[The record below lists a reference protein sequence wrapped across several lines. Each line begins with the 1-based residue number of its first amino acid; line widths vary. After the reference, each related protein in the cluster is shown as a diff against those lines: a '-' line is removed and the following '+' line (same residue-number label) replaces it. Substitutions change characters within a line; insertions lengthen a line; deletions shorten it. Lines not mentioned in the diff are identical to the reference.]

1 MASFVK
7 NLQKIF
13 QTSKN
18 KSIKYLKSKNTK
30 IQIKHKIDSVDN
42 IKNLRITSGKDVSKE
57 TLYNNDKTI
66 KLLSELEEILLDSI
80 FIKSNVI
87 FKDEN
92 YKQELKNEIKQST
105 IYNTLITT
113 ATLKHILIS
122 EQSTSINNYN
132 NHLNTVLSI
141 IKAPEW
147 LVLSNDTLFMQKVSE
162 LLVEPLNALKN
173 ELIFDEK
180 DLENYIN
187 SLNKAKKD
195 KENLLNR
202 AEYYMNTGDNFPTKD
217 FYTKNSQSEFL
228 LDMYRNRN
236 ISLNYLLKENKNDS
250 LNSYVNSFTEYI
262 IKEFSDTIKNFC
274 DYDKLSTSLKFQN
287 AFTFILADIEKT
299 IEKFKPISEIESVP
313 MKQEIITSSNLFTYL
328 QKILNYMKEEI
339 HLFTFA
345 DYSNSNNLIKFQQFR
360 NFLYWSNLLLNR
372 LKEKGFSETQTELVF
387 NENFVEIVDTAFKII
402 KDDSWSK
409 TEWSIN
415 DSFNKWILYL
425 KKNKLPY
432 IKRNFNEG
440 EYLISQDTPLDI
452 LYKSLTD
459 ISFYHLLDV
468 TLENQIITYLMDVQN
483 ALDDGKL
490 KETQDLIMWFKNNL
504 YQFTGVN
511 KGHGFLVSEYLK
523 SINQYGS
530 KGLLKDLDIITKE
543 NFEQIFK
550 VCQRLSRNE
559 FNSLD
564 ELKKDVETLLEI
576 YKVTYEFI
584 QHQNKKELDFHQAIS
599 SGDILGEGG
608 ITIENI

>member
-1 MASFVK
+1 MVYFVK

-18 KSIKYLKSKNTK
+18 KSIKYLKSKNNK

-57 TLYNNDKTI
+57 TLYNKDKTI

-217 FYTKNSQSEFL
+217 FYTENSQSEFL
-228 LDMYRNRN
+228 FS
-236 ISLNYLLKENKNDS
+236 IG
-250 LNSYVNSFTEYI
+250 I
-262 IKEFSDTIKNFC
+262 ILH
-274 DYDKLSTSLKFQN
+274 YFQ
-287 AFTFILADIEKT
+287 
-299 IEKFKPISEIESVP
+299 
-313 MKQEIITSSNLFTYL
+313 
-328 QKILNYMKEEI
+328 
-339 HLFTFA
+339 
-345 DYSNSNNLIKFQQFR
+345 
-360 NFLYWSNLLLNR
+360 
-372 LKEKGFSETQTELVF
+372 
-387 NENFVEIVDTAFKII
+387 
-402 KDDSWSK
+402 
-409 TEWSIN
+409 
-415 DSFNKWILYL
+415 
-425 KKNKLPY
+425 
-432 IKRNFNEG
+432 
-440 EYLISQDTPLDI
+440 
-452 LYKSLTD
+452 
-459 ISFYHLLDV
+459 
-468 TLENQIITYLMDVQN
+468 
-483 ALDDGKL
+483 
-490 KETQDLIMWFKNNL
+490 
-504 YQFTGVN
+504 
-511 KGHGFLVSEYLK
+511 
-523 SINQYGS
+523 
-530 KGLLKDLDIITKE
+530 
-543 NFEQIFK
+543 
-550 VCQRLSRNE
+550 
-559 FNSLD
+559 
-564 ELKKDVETLLEI
+564 
-576 YKVTYEFI
+576 
-584 QHQNKKELDFHQAIS
+584 
-599 SGDILGEGG
+599 
-608 ITIENI
+608 